1 MSEKKQFGRRGGGR
15 KPRDFD
21 QTLVDVARVARVVK
35 GRKRFRFRGTIVIG
49 DHKGKVGMGVAK
61 GPDVTTAIAKA
72 VAQAKKNFVHV
83 PLVNETIPHE
93 IEYKY
98 SSATVLLKPAR
109 PGTGIIAGGGVRAVA
124 ELAGIK
130 NLLSKMLGSAN
141 KINNIR
147 AALSGLASLRL
158 PQAVATTRGKKLSDL
173 GLREAMIDRPLPK
186 TVAPD
191 KAAKLSVK
199 KSSKL

>member
-1 MSEKKQFGRRGGGR
+1 MSEKKQFSRRGGGR

-35 GRKRFRFRGTIVIG
+35 GGKRFRFRATIVIG
-49 DHKGKVGMGVAK
+49 DHKGKVALGVAK

-72 VAQAKKNFVHV
+72 VNQAKKNFIVV

-93 IEYKY
+93 IQYKY

-147 AALSGLASLRL
+147 AALLALSSLRL
-158 PQAVATTRGKKLSDL
+158 PAAFANARGKKLADL
-173 GLREAMIDRPLPK
+173 GLREPKADRPSIKSGGPIK
-186 TVAPD
+186 STV
-191 KAAKLSVK
+191 KRN
-199 KSSKL
+199 SKP

>member
-1 MSEKKQFGRRGGGR
+1 MSERKQFGRRGGGR

-35 GRKRFRFRGTIVIG
+35 GGKRFRFRATIVIG

-61 GPDVTTAIAKA
+61 GPDVTTAINKA

-93 IEYKY
+93 IQCKY
-98 SSATVLLKPAR
+98 GSAMVLLKPAR
-109 PGTGIIAGGGVRAVA
+109 PGIGIIAGGGVRAVA

-147 AALSGLASLRL
+147 AALLGLSQLRL
-158 PQAVATTRGKKLSDL
+158 PQAVALARGKKLSDL
-173 GLREAMIDRPLPK
+173 GLREPPANRVLPK
-186 TVAPD
+186 VVTP
-191 KAAKLSVK
+191 AKPAKPPVQK
-199 KSSKL
+199 PSKP

>member
-1 MSEKKQFGRRGGGR
+1 MGERKQFGRRGGGR

-35 GRKRFRFRGTIVIG
+35 GGKRFRFRATIVIG

-61 GPDVTTAIAKA
+61 GPDVTTAINKA

-93 IEYKY
+93 IQCKY
-98 SSATVLLKPAR
+98 GSAMVLLKPAR

-147 AALSGLASLRL
+147 AALQGLSRLRL
-158 PQAVATTRGKKLSDL
+158 PQAVAMARGKKLSEL
-173 GLREAMIDRPLPK
+173 GIREPKIDRPQTKAVPGKAPTLP
-186 TVAPD
+186 
-191 KAAKLSVK
+191 VK
-199 KSSKL
+199 KPSKP

>member
-1 MSEKKQFGRRGGGR
+1 MNEKKQFGRKSGGR

-35 GRKRFRFRGTIVIG
+35 GGKRFRFRATIVIG
-49 DHKGKVGMGVAK
+49 DHKGKVGLGVAK
-61 GPDVTTAIAKA
+61 GPDVTTAITKA
-72 VAQAKKNFVHV
+72 VNQAKKNSIIV

-93 IEYKY
+93 IKYKY
-98 SSATVLLKPAR
+98 SGAVVLLKPAR

-147 AALSGLASLRL
+147 ATLLALESIRQ
-158 PQAVATTRGKKLSDL
+158 PQALAARRGKKLSDL
-173 GLREAMIDRPLPK
+173 GLRPTAVSVTPTNGKPALKK
-186 TVAPD
+186 T
-191 KAAKLSVK
+191 AKK
-199 KSSKL
+199 

>member
-1 MSEKKQFGRRGGGR
+1 MSEKKQFGRRGGSR

-21 QTLVDVARVARVVK
+21 QSLVDVARVARVVK
-35 GRKRFRFRGTIVIG
+35 GGKRFRFRATIVIG
-49 DHKGKVGMGVAK
+49 DRKGKVGMGVAK

-72 VAQAKKNFVHV
+72 VNQAKKNFIMV

-93 IEYKY
+93 ITYKY
-98 SSATVLLKPAR
+98 SSASVFLKPAR

-147 AALSGLASLRL
+147 ATLLALSALRM
-158 PQAVATTRGKKLSDL
+158 PQTVATTRGKTLSEL
-173 GLREAMIDRPLPK
+173 GVRQPKTDRPASKPA
-186 TVAPD
+186 VP
-191 KAAKLSVK
+191 AKPPVK
-199 KSSKL
+199 PVSKK

>member
-35 GRKRFRFRGTIVIG
+35 GGKRFRFRATIVIG
-49 DHKGKVGMGVAK
+49 DHKGKVGLGVAK

-72 VAQAKKNFVHV
+72 VNQAKKDSIIV
-83 PLVNETIPHE
+83 PLINETIPHE
-93 IEYKY
+93 IQYKY

-147 AALSGLASLRL
+147 ATLLALSALRL
-158 PQAVATTRGKKLSDL
+158 PQAIATSRGKKLADL
-173 GLREAMIDRPLPK
+173 GIREVKREPALPVK
-186 TVAPD
+186 TAASGKPAP
-191 KAAKLSVK
+191 KNAPKP
-199 KSSKL
+199 

>member
-1 MSEKKQFGRRGGGR
+1 MNEKKQFGRKSGGR

-35 GRKRFRFRGTIVIG
+35 GGKRFRFRATIVIG
-49 DHKGKVGMGVAK
+49 DHKGKVGLGVAK
-61 GPDVTTAIAKA
+61 GPDVTTAITKA
-72 VAQAKKNFVHV
+72 VNQAKKNSIIV

-93 IEYKY
+93 IKYKY
-98 SSATVLLKPAR
+98 SGAVVLLKPAR

-147 AALSGLASLRL
+147 ATLLALESIRQ
-158 PQAVATTRGKKLSDL
+158 PQALAARRGKKLSDL
-173 GLREAMIDRPLPK
+173 GLRPTAVSVTPTNGKPALKK
-186 TVAPD
+186 TT
-191 KAAKLSVK
+191 K
-199 KSSKL
+199 K

>member
-1 MSEKKQFGRRGGGR
+1 MNEKKQFGRKSGSR

-35 GRKRFRFRGTIVIG
+35 GGKRFRFRATIVIG
-49 DHKGKVGMGVAK
+49 DHKGKVGLGVAK

-72 VAQAKKNFVHV
+72 VNQAKKNSIFV
-83 PLVNETIPHE
+83 PLVNDTIPHE
-93 IEYKY
+93 IQYKY
-98 SSATVLLKPAR
+98 SSASVLLKPAR

-147 AALSGLASLRL
+147 ATLLALEAIRQ
-158 PQAVATTRGKKLSDL
+158 PQAIAARRGKKLSDL
-173 GLREAMIDRPLPK
+173 GLRPAQG
-186 TVAPD
+186 
-191 KAAKLSVK
+191 AAVKPALAKPVLKKEKIVK
-199 KSSKL
+199 K

>member
-1 MSEKKQFGRRGGGR
+1 MNEKKQFGRKSGGR

-35 GRKRFRFRGTIVIG
+35 GGKRFRFRATIVIG
-49 DHKGKVGMGVAK
+49 DHKGKVGLGVAK
-61 GPDVTTAIAKA
+61 GPDVTTAITKA
-72 VAQAKKNFVHV
+72 VNQAKKNSIIV

-93 IEYKY
+93 IKYKY
-98 SSATVLLKPAR
+98 SGAVVLLKPAR

-147 AALSGLASLRL
+147 ATLLALESIRQPQTLAAR
-158 PQAVATTRGKKLSDL
+158 RGKKLSDL
-173 GLREAMIDRPLPK
+173 GLRPTAVSVTPTNGKPALKK
-186 TVAPD
+186 T
-191 KAAKLSVK
+191 AKK
-199 KSSKL
+199 